1 MVSTRCV
8 ELTII
13 CFRVMDRMLN
23 FRNRCRFAMKGVHK
37 LSGWAILLAPIVFV
51 YLFCEE
57 PKYWQKHCEYMQER
71 LDYERER
78 KSGYII
84 N

>member
-1 MVSTRCV
+1 MS
-8 ELTII
+8 
-13 CFRVMDRMLN
+13 VMDRYDRILN
-23 FRNRCRFAMKGVHK
+23 FRNRCRFALKGVHK

-57 PKYWQKHCEYMQER
+57 PKYWRRHCEYMQER